1 MILKPLIPEDVL
13 LKVILSQNLVKES
26 ELYALQTYCKNANV
40 PMDEMLME
48 RGMITDE
55 QLGVIT
61 AQYIQMPFIRLSK
74 IQLDP
79 TLVHILPEKVARTNR
94 CMIFGKQQNTLLV
107 ALADPSKKDV
117 LATITF
123 KSGLPTALYF
133 ATKADVTAS
142 YQLYRKDLQGT
153 LDKLLREAL
162 ERSPSSNFA
171 DAPIEKMVDLL
182 FLYAY
187 TQHTSDIHIEMEER
201 NSLVRF
207 RMDGIL
213 HDVLFLPKPLHERV
227 ITRLKVMSS
236 LRTDE
241 HLAAQDGK
249 LTVNLDEE
257 KLDVRVS
264 ILPMVEGEKVVMR
277 LLSTKQQAGTLPD
290 LGMRPDDYA
299 KVQHGFGKSFGMVLS
314 TGPTGSGKSTSIY
327 SILKFLNVR
336 EKNITTIEDPVEYR
350 MRGLNQIPVNNKSG
364 LTFASG
370 LRSILRQD
378 PNIIFVGE
386 IRDGETAGIA
396 VNAALTGHLVLST
409 LHTND
414 AAGALPR
421 LIDMHVEPFLV
432 ASTVNAIMGQ
442 RLVRKICDKCIQG
455 YLAPIKDLEVN
466 IPLKT
471 LSKYLQ
477 MQNDMVT
484 LYKGAGCPVC
494 KHTGYKGRIGLYEVL
509 VVSRNIKD
517 MIVAKQSADQILAQ
531 AQVEGMTT
539 MLEDGLIKISKG
551 QTSMEEV
558 LRVTKVDG

>member
-1 MILKPLIPEDVL
+1 MQQQMLVPEEVL
-13 LKVILSQNLVKES
+13 TQIVLSQNLVKEQD
-26 ELYALQTYCKNANV
+26 LYALQTYCKNAAV
-40 PMDEMLME
+40 PLDEMLLE
-48 RGMITDE
+48 RGMLSDE
-55 QLGVIT
+55 QLGIIT
-61 AQYIQMPFIRLSK
+61 AQYIKMPFIRLSK
-74 IQLDP
+74 IQVDQSLI
-79 TLVHILPEKVARTNR
+79 HIVPEKVARVNK
-94 CMIFGKQQNTLLV
+94 CMIFNKQQNKLLI
-107 ALADPSKKDV
+107 ATSDPNKKDI
-117 LATITF
+117 LDTIKKKTGF
-123 KSGLPTALYF
+123 ESIMYY
-133 ATKADVTAS
+133 ATKSDITTS
-142 YQLYRKDLQGT
+142 YQLYRKDLQST

-162 ERSPSSNFA
+162 ERTPNANFA

-187 TQHTSDIHIEMEER
+187 TQRTSDIHIEIEER

-213 HDVLFLPKPLHERV
+213 HDVLFLPKPLHDRIV
-227 ITRLKVMSS
+227 TRIKVMSS

-249 LTVNLDEE
+249 LTVYLDEE
-257 KLDVRVS
+257 NLDVRVS

-277 LLSTKQQAGTLPD
+277 LLSTKQQAGTLPE

-299 KVQHGFGKSFGMVLS
+299 KVQHGFNKSFGMVLS

-350 MRGLNQIPVNNKSG
+350 MRGLNQIPVNNKTG

-421 LIDMHVEPFLV
+421 LVDMHVEPFLV

-442 RLVRKICDKCIQG
+442 RLVRKVCSKCVQG
-455 YLAPIKDLEVN
+455 YLASVKDIETN
-466 IPLKT
+466 IPAPT
-471 LSKYLQ
+471 LAKYLQ
-477 MQNDMVT
+477 IQNNMVT
-484 LYKGAGCPVC
+484 LYKGAGCTNC
-494 KHTGYKGRIGLYEVL
+494 KGTGYKGRMGLYEVL
-509 VVSRNIKD
+509 VVSRKVKE
-517 MIVAKQSADQILAQ
+517 MIVSKMSGDQILQQ
-531 AQVEGMTT
+531 AMLEGMTT
-539 MLEDGLIKISKG
+539 MLEDGLIKVSRGLTTID
-551 QTSMEEV
+551 EV